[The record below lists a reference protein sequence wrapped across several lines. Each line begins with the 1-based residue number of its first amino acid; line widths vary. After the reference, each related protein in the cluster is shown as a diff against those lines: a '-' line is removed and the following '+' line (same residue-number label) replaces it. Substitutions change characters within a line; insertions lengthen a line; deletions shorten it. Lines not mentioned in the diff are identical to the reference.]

1 MNQFA
6 ALKKSILTMAL
17 FFGLTLFAVQPVL
30 AETEAEGAQEVMAR
44 DLLDTIHQFRLTNF
58 MALNAYYNYTID
70 PDEGLAREIN
80 QSMRQSAEMLVEIK
94 NLAGDSLSG
103 SEIEDLENAYS
114 DFENQMDINIE
125 DVRQA
130 GYPDLRLLSD
140 MANQAQTLSV
150 MTEQVYH
157 QVAGQDETPT
167 ATDVELAREA
177 STLMA
182 LMVTRYSARSSSTVA
197 QVFQGADT
205 DESLDELA
213 RRFDEIITEL
223 RSRNTSEEI
232 DDLMSDVVTKWDF
245 IKNSYI
251 QYDERNVSFV
261 INRYSTSILE
271 SLERAVDRLKAA

>member
-1 MNQFA
+1 MKHLSSLKRTLTVFA
-6 ALKKSILTMAL
+6 LALGLGLLLAQPAL
-17 FFGLTLFAVQPVL
+17 AQS
-30 AETEAEGAQEVMAR
+30 EEAEEAMAR

-58 MALNAYYNYTID
+58 IALNTYYNYTVD
-70 PDEGLAREIN
+70 PDESLVRQIN
-80 QSMRQSAEMLVEIK
+80 QSIGSSREMLGEIG
-94 NLAGDSLSG
+94 NLAGESLSG
-103 SEIEDLENAYS
+103 SELEDLQVAFQ
-114 DFENQMDINIE
+114 DFENQMDINVE

-140 MANQAQTLSV
+140 MANQAHVLSV
-150 MTEQVYH
+150 QSERIYD

-167 ATDVELAREA
+167 ASDVELAREA
-177 STLMA
+177 SILMA

-197 QVFQGADT
+197 QIFQGADT

-213 RRFDEIITEL
+213 MRFDDIISEL

-232 DDLMSDVVTKWDF
+232 DDLMSEVSVKWDF
-245 IKNSYI
+245 IKSSYI

-271 SLERAVDRLKAA
+271 NLERAVDRLKTAA